1 MEASLSR
8 SDSEE
13 RVRLARHNFK
23 KGLGQ
28 LTRKTEDEPDSP
40 ELEMISRPYTPI
52 SFGSPAPR
60 SLISSP
66 DSRRGS
72 DVGSYSL
79 DDAAS
84 QAVVSSGEDEEVT
97 ESMVESGSAP
107 QLVMPSIKMPS
118 RRPFTEKGKNMGRLK
133 VLIAGDSGRRL
144 LWAERCTA
152 NTKQEWERLP
162 L

>member
-28 LTRKTEDEPDSP
+28 LTKKAEDELDSP
-40 ELEMISRPYTPI
+40 EPEMISRPYTPI

-60 SLISSP
+60 SLMSTP

-84 QAVVSSGEDEEVT
+84 QAVVSSGDDEGVVS
-97 ESMVESGSAP
+97 ESMVDSGSAP

-118 RRPFTEKGKNMGRLK
+118 RRPFTEKGKNMGRFK
-133 VLIAGDSGRRL
+133 VLIAGDSGRRFP
-144 LWAERCTA
+144 WVGRRAA
-152 NTKQEWERLP
+152 NTKQVWERLP
-162 L
+162 